1 MNNKVALISSFCD
14 SENKIAI
21 LNENIKKLKDNNL
34 DVILISPLVLPEET
48 VKLCDYFFYTKD
60 NEILKWPLNVQIFT
74 CSYSFS
80 NGFDLIHKHYMGD
93 YGWTG
98 LNHIKK
104 LTEIA
109 LTFNYDYFYNLI
121 YDLKIDDNII
131 KLLNN
136 PKDNLFCRFQRYG
149 RDFLCISLHFLVCNR
164 ENAKNLSNFI
174 TIENYLN
181 FLNSSKMPIGK
192 TAEGFISEYE
202 KLLKYEIADFM
213 VTDQIDLD
221 LGAVLFNHSKIDD
234 LRFFIEKNSEDLFSD
249 IKICIIENPKKKKI
263 EIIINEECQVVDTEM
278 KIFPLGVKFLDIES
292 IFIKAGEDVM
302 DLMPVL
308 KSLGCTY
315 MELKLRVE

>member
-1 MNNKVALISSFCD
+1 MNKKVALISSFCD

-34 DVILISPLVLPEET
+34 DVMLISPLVLPEET

-74 CSYSFS
+74 CSYPLNDKFY
-80 NGFDLIHKHYMGD
+80 LVHKSPLGD

-136 PKDNLFCRFQRYG
+136 PKDNLFCRFQRNG
-149 RDFLCISLHFLVCNR
+149 RDFLCVSLHFLICNR

-174 TIENYLN
+174 TIENYLD

-192 TAEGFISEYE
+192 TAEGFFTDSRE
-202 KLLKYEIADFM
+202 LLKYEIADFM

-221 LGAVLFNHSKIDD
+221 LGGTLFNHSKIDD
-234 LRFFIEKNSEDLFSD
+234 LLFFIEKNSEDLFSD
-249 IKICIIENPKKKKI
+249 IKICVIENLKKKKI
-263 EIIINEECQVVDTEM
+263 EIIIDGRCQIIDKEM
-278 KIFPLGVKFLDIES
+278 EIFSLGVKFLDIGS
-292 IFIKAGEDVM
+292 IFIKAGEDIM
-302 DLMPVL
+302 DLMPKL
-308 KSLGCTY
+308 KSIHCSS
-315 MELKLRVE
+315 MELRLRTE